1 KYWQQQE
8 GATDEEL
15 AHRIS
20 EYRQAK
26 EHKRNELKS
35 ARLAV
40 LDVDDMIGQADPV
53 DVMTGT
59 CAIALY
65 YTFSHNRMSKIN
77 VKENRYRLLYDLSEP
92 VTSKGQLE
100 YIQEHLRSELLE
112 QYPYL
117 NNQTIG
123 NKSHGIEN
131 LTTQFHGTNKGYEV
145 NEHYKTVEISELI
158 EEHEKETNF
167 ETAMI
172 QLEQMA
178 NSTNKNMTSAD
189 EITSIAHFLGDLND
203 LLDHKEWTTLSIGL
217 WNTAQL
223 QGIDDTI

>member
-1 KYWQQQE
+1 ELLEEVSKGRTWRNGIHDYPALTDQEKAVMKYWQQQE

-59 CAIALY
+59 GAIALY

-77 VKENRYRLLYDLSEP
+77 VKENRYRLLYD
-92 VTSKGQLE
+92 
-100 YIQEHLRSELLE
+100 
-112 QYPYL
+112 
-117 NNQTIG
+117 
-123 NKSHGIEN
+123 
-131 LTTQFHGTNKGYEV
+131 
-145 NEHYKTVEISELI
+145 
-158 EEHEKETNF
+158 
-167 ETAMI
+167 
-172 QLEQMA
+172 
-178 NSTNKNMTSAD
+178 
-189 EITSIAHFLGDLND
+189 
-203 LLDHKEWTTLSIGL
+203 
-217 WNTAQL
+217 
-223 QGIDDTI
+223 